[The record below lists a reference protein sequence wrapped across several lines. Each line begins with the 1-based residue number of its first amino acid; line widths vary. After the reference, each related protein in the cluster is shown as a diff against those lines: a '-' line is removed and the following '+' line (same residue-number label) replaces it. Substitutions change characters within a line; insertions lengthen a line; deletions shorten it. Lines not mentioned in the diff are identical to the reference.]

1 MAVILKTVKRFWCTM
16 AYVTNFGDILKSITL
31 FSLIKLQK
39 LLQQRAAGCSLFFV
53 VKSPL

>member
-1 MAVILKTVKRFWCTM
+1 M